1 MNNPPKI
8 DLSDLK
14 IGDWFYTCENDQIEL
29 YQLLENQTAFLVK
42 AHWPIT
48 FDSAFEAADLRTAC
62 THFDAKN
69 QALFYVKTG
78 ELSTTDLQEI
88 AQYKRIV
95 EGKKAR
101 EEHFQ
106 SLVLAA
112 NNSIAANEFSKAVD
126 LLTEAAPF
134 AKLDV
139 SIYQKRGFCAFHLG
153 KFHEAIADFE
163 YVLSQTNDQ
172 DSLQLCITAYEHVG
186 NEEKANEKR
195 ILLKV

>member
-8 DLSDLK
+8 DLSDLV
-14 IGDWFYTCENDQIEL
+14 IGDWFYTSDNDQIEL
-29 YQLLENQTAFLVK
+29 YQLLEIQTAFLVK
-42 AHWPIT
+42 AYWPMT
-48 FDSAFEAADLRTAC
+48 TDTAFEAADLRTAC
-62 THFDAKN
+62 THFDAKDK
-69 QALFYVKTG
+69 ALFYLKTG

-106 SLVLAA
+106 SLVLEA
-112 NNSIAANEFSKAVD
+112 NNSIATNEFSKALD

-134 AKLDV
+134 AKLDI

-153 KFHEAIADFE
+153 KYYEAIADFE

-172 DSLQLCITAYEHVG
+172 ESLQLCITAYEQVG
-186 NEEKANEKR
+186 NVEKANEKR
-195 ILLKV
+195 NFLKV

>member
-1 MNNPPKI
+1 MNNPQKI
-8 DLSDLK
+8 DLRDLK

-29 YQLLENQTAFLVK
+29 YLLLENQTAFLVK

-48 FDSAFEAADLRTAC
+48 TDTAFDAADLRTAC
-62 THFDAKN
+62 THFDAKDK
-69 QALFYVKTG
+69 ALFYLKTG

-106 SLVLAA
+106 SLVHAA
-112 NNSIAANEFSKAVD
+112 NNSIATNEFSKALD

-153 KFHEAIADFE
+153 KYYEAIADFE

-172 DSLQLCITAYEHVG
+172 ESLQLCITAYEQVG

-195 ILLKV
+195 NLLKV

>member
-1 MNNPPKI
+1 MNNSKQI
-8 DLSDLK
+8 DLRDLV
-14 IGDWFYTCENDQIEL
+14 IGDWFYSCENNQIEL

-48 FDSAFEAADLRTAC
+48 TDTAFEAADLRTAC
-62 THFDAKN
+62 THFESKN
-69 QALFYVKTG
+69 EALFYLKTG

-88 AQYKRIV
+88 TQYKRIV

-101 EEHFQ
+101 EDHFQ

-112 NNSIAANEFSKAVD
+112 NEFIAANEFSKAVD

-134 AKLDV
+134 AKLDI

-186 NEEKANEKR
+186 NEEKANEKKNF
-195 ILLKV
+195 LKV

>member
-1 MNNPPKI
+1 MNNPKQI
-8 DLSDLK
+8 DLSDLV
-14 IGDWFYTCENDQIEL
+14 IGDWFYTCENNQIEL
-29 YQLLENQTAFLVK
+29 YQLLENQTTFLVK
-42 AHWPIT
+42 AHWPVST
-48 FDSAFEAADLRTAC
+48 DTAFEAADLRTAC

-69 QALFYVKTG
+69 ETLFYLKTG

-163 YVLSQTNDQ
+163 YVLSQTD
-172 DSLQLCITAYEHVG
+172 DLESLQLCITAYEQVG

>member
-1 MNNPPKI
+1 MNNPQKI

-14 IGDWFYTCENDQIEL
+14 IGDWFYTCENNQIEL
-29 YQLLENQTAFLVK
+29 CQLLENQTTFLVK
-42 AHWPIT
+42 AHWPVST
-48 FDSAFEAADLRTAC
+48 DTAFEAADLRTAC

-69 QALFYVKTG
+69 ETLFYLKTG

-88 AQYKRIV
+88 VQYKRIV

-106 SLVLAA
+106 SLVHEA

-134 AKLDV
+134 AKLDI

-153 KFHEAIADFE
+153 KYYEAIADFE
-163 YVLSQTNDQ
+163 YVLSQTDDQ
-172 DSLQLCITAYEHVG
+172 ESLQLCITAYEQVG

-195 ILLKV
+195 NLLKV